1 MSEITADKFAA
12 MVESDPHVRDVLETL
27 VENIDDV
34 TDIEAVIDLAF
45 NRIIQ
50 IRLSPPSGHDEVVL
64 YESAALAGGAKS
76 VVKGSAIFNV
86 PGTAVTVTIDGVKHT
101 YPMHRIHEI
110 RWRNRDR

>member
-1 MSEITADKFAA
+1 MNEVTTDGFAA
-12 MVESDPHVRDVLETL
+12 MVEADAHVRDVLETL
-27 VENIDDV
+27 VENVDDLDDID
-34 TDIEAVIDLAF
+34 AAIDLAF

-76 VVKGSAIFNV
+76 TVKGKAQINV
-86 PGTAVTVTIDGVKHT
+86 NGTAVNITVNGIKRT

-110 RWRNRDR
+110 RWGTR